1 MEVIRLNQ
9 QLFNSNKFN
18 KNEIEDNKNG
28 KRPYFYSFKRN
39 NHRICVPLRTN
50 ASSVPERYKL
60 NLNQVQPH
68 KPNSALDTTKSLVI
82 DENTYKANK
91 QKTSLHS
98 SVYSY
103 IKENKDSLE
112 NKFDVLTK
120 DYVNAKG
127 KMANI
132 PLTKYS
138 TLQYFH
144 DELNLQPIIDDKL
157 LKNCVKELNEKGYTN
172 KYENLKAEIPNLS
185 ETIESY
191 EILNEFKKIS
201 NYPSKLVTDDI
212 KKPVL
217 EIVKNNN
224 KFSLTSNNI
233 TENPEKHLKNF
244 LDYDPKDRENNLD
257 L

>member
-127 KMANI
+127 KMADI

-157 LKNCVKELNEKGYTN
+157 LKNCVKELNEKGYT
-172 KYENLKAEIPNLS
+172 
-185 ETIESY
+185 
-191 EILNEFKKIS
+191 KKLS

-217 EIVKNNN
+217 EIVKDNN